1 MAFLKCEEAL
11 KYFAECINFQTNL
24 PCCIHFQSKWNARQ
38 CHARSR
44 TWQWKLQ
51 VLVTVKSPSSIFW
64 QRLRRCNHHGAVTT
78 MPLKHRPPRLLMHPL
93 TSWVE
98 HARNQWMELSE
109 LLCYPASAFFC
120 IHPFC
125 LQYHSSS
132 LKSKILLEVIE
143 NWHSWQVSGITWL
156 TFSQCEAVNEAKACE
171 GRSYPPGQSLRVP
184 LLIILCDLKISK
196 QSMFF

>member
-1 MAFLKCEEAL
+1 MRLLRETIFKVSHIWTHDWTEAFSVFSLTQTTRHLMAFLKCEEAL

-38 CHARSR
+38 CHACSR

-64 QRLRRCNHHGAVTT
+64 LWRCNHHGAVTT

-132 LKSKILLEVIE
+132 L
-143 NWHSWQVSGITWL
+143 
-156 TFSQCEAVNEAKACE
+156 
-171 GRSYPPGQSLRVP
+171 
-184 LLIILCDLKISK
+184 
-196 QSMFF
+196 